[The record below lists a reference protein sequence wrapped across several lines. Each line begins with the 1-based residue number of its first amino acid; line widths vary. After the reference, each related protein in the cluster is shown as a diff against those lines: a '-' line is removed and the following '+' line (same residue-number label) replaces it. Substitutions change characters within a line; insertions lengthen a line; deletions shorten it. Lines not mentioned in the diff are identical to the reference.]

1 MKTRSTVFVA
11 AALILAL
18 ALAGAAQ
25 QSAEQLYKS
34 GLYEE
39 EVGGDL
45 QKSIAIYQDILKQ
58 FPDNREIA
66 AKAQLRIGFCFEKLG
81 IKEAERAFQQVINNY
96 PEQSGAVREARE
108 KLKALAIAQRASEKS
123 EGELTLRK
131 IWSGELDITAR
142 ISPDG
147 RYLARTDWETGD
159 LSILD
164 IGTGKARRLTDKG
177 PWTKSSECALTMA
190 WSPDGKQIAYGW
202 MRQPN
207 DVEVR
212 LVSLDNPVPRT
223 IYKVDNPEIEGP
235 FPVDWTPDGK
245 AILINIEEVKG
256 PRWYGAG
263 GKIGLVSVADGSVR
277 ILKDLG
283 SVDDWK
289 GGTFLLKISPD
300 GRWIAYSFQT
310 GSPPN
315 CDVFLLS
322 IDGTEESV
330 LVEHPAQDSFF
341 GWAPDGKS
349 ILFSSDRTG
358 ALDAYVLRIKDGKAD
373 GQPELV
379 KKDIGSIIP
388 QGISSNGAF
397 YYTAMKGAENVY
409 VVRFDPGQGR
419 ILDRLPAPIAHIGS
433 SSHSPAYSP
442 DGRQLAFVSE
452 RGLQFNV
459 QSVLCIR
466 SLESGK
472 DRELYPKVDDLK
484 QLRWS
489 PDGASIL
496 FLSTS
501 EDKQP
506 QVCSINVG
514 TGEVTTIFRCEL
526 PNNRQGIGSAEWSRD
541 GNSVYYAVWD
551 SRDKVSRLLSRDL
564 GKGLEQEIFRA
575 PQGETRFGAVCSP
588 DGKRLALLF
597 HSWDPLLDNV
607 LLKTMPVGGGDP
619 RDLHKFAGATS
630 VGPMVWTPDGKSILS
645 AVTIGKDPKPL
656 WRISADTGEAENL
669 GLEMKINRMSIHPD
683 GRQIAI
689 SSPGPVPQKPELWVM
704 ENFLPAVKK

>member
-1 MKTRSTVFVA
+1 MKSKAIVSVA
-11 AALILAL
+11 LALILTFV
-18 ALAGAAQ
+18 LAGAGQ

-45 QKSIAIYQDILKQ
+45 QKAIGLYQDILQ
-58 FPDNREIA
+58 RFPESREIA
-66 AKAQLRIGFCFEKLG
+66 AKAQLHIGLCHEKLG
-81 IKEAERAFQQVINNY
+81 TKEAEKAFQKVIDNY

-108 KLKALAIAQRASEKS
+108 KLKGLERTPSSSEKS
-123 EGELTLRK
+123 RGELTLRK
-131 IWSGELDITAR
+131 VWSGELDVTAR

-164 IGTGKARRLTDKG
+164 IVTGKARRLTDKG
-177 PWTKSSECALTMA
+177 PWTKSREFALTMA

-202 MRQPN
+202 MKEPN

-223 IYKVDNPEIEGP
+223 VYKVDNPEIEGP
-235 FPVDWTPDGK
+235 FPIDWTPDGK

-263 GKIGLVSVADGSVR
+263 GKIGLVSVTDGSVR
-277 ILKDLG
+277 ILKNLG
-283 SVDDWK
+283 SVDSWQ
-289 GGTFLLKISPD
+289 GGTFLPKISPD

-310 GSPPN
+310 GDPPN

-322 IDGTEESV
+322 ADGTEESV

-358 ALDAYVLRIKDGKAD
+358 ALDAYILRIKDGKAD

-379 KKDIGSIIP
+379 KKDIGSIMP
-388 QGISSNGAF
+388 QGISTNGAF

-409 VVRFDPGQGR
+409 VVHFDPDKGK
-419 ILDRLPAPIAHIGS
+419 ILDRLTAPIPYIGS

-442 DGRQLAFVSE
+442 DGRHLAFVSE
-452 RGLQFNV
+452 RSLQFNV
-459 QSVLCIR
+459 RPVLCIR

-472 DRELYPKVDDLK
+472 DRELHPKVAGLK

-496 FLSTS
+496 FLATS
-501 EDKQP
+501 EDNQP

-514 TGEVTTIFRCEL
+514 TSEVTTIFRCEL

-541 GNSVYYAVWD
+541 GNSVYYVIWD
-551 SRDKVSRLLSRDL
+551 SKDKVSRLISRNL
-564 GKGLEQEIFRA
+564 GNGLEQEIFRA
-575 PQGETRFGAVCSP
+575 PQGETRFGVVCSP

-597 HSWDPLLDNV
+597 RSWDPLLNNV
-607 LLKTMPVGGGDP
+607 ILKIMPVGGGEP
-619 RDLHKFAGATS
+619 RDLHKFDGATS
-630 VGPMVWTPDGKSILS
+630 MGPIVWTPDGKSILS

-656 WRISADTGEAENL
+656 WRVSADTGEAENL
-669 GLEMKINRMSIHPD
+669 GLEMTINRMSIHPD

-689 SSPGPVPQKPELWVM
+689 SSPGPAPQKPELWVM
-704 ENFLPAVKK
+704 ENFLPIEKK

>member
-1 MKTRSTVFVA
+1 MRHRPIVFVA
-11 AALILAL
+11 MAAILAL
-18 ALAGAAQ
+18 ASAGAGQ

-34 GLYEE
+34 ALYEE

-45 QKSIAIYQDILKQ
+45 QKAIAVYQDLLKR
-58 FPDNREIA
+58 FPASREVA
-66 AKAQLRIGFCFEKLG
+66 AKAQLHIGLCYEKLG
-81 IKEAERAFQQVINNY
+81 TVEAGKAFQKVIDNY
-96 PEQSGAVREARE
+96 PDQSGAVREARE
-108 KLKALAIAQRASEKS
+108 KLKTLVRAQTHSEKNG
-123 EGELTLRK
+123 GELTLRK
-131 IWSGELDITAR
+131 VWSGELDITAR

-177 PWTKSSECALTMA
+177 PWTKSSDCALTMA

-202 MRQPN
+202 LRQPN

-212 LVSLDNPVPRT
+212 LVSLDNPEPRT
-223 IYKVDNPEIEGP
+223 IYKVANPEIEGP

-263 GKIGLVSVADGSVR
+263 GKIGLVSVADGSMR

-310 GSPPN
+310 GNPPN

-322 IDGTEESV
+322 VDGITENAV
-330 LVEHPAQDSFF
+330 VEHPAQDSFF
-341 GWAPDGKS
+341 GWAPDGRS
-349 ILFSSDRTG
+349 LLFSSDRTG

-379 KKDIGSIIP
+379 KKDIGSIMP
-388 QGISSNGAF
+388 QGISANGTF
-397 YYTAMKGAENVY
+397 YYTAMKGAEKVY
-409 VVRFDPGQGR
+409 VVHFDPGQGR
-419 ILDRLPAPIAHIGS
+419 ILDPLPAPVAHIGS
-433 SSHSPAYSP
+433 SSHSPSYSP
-442 DGRQLAFVSE
+442 DGRHLAFVSE

-459 QSVLCIR
+459 QPVLCIR

-472 DRELYPKVDDLK
+472 DRELFPKVDDLK

-506 QVCSINVG
+506 QVCLINVG
-514 TGEVTTIFRCEL
+514 TGKITTIFKCEL
-526 PNNRQGIGSAEWSRD
+526 PNNRQGITSAEWSHD

-551 SRDKVSRLLSRDL
+551 SQDKVSRLLHRDL
-564 GKGLEQEIFRA
+564 GKGSVQEIFRA
-575 PQGETRFGAVCSP
+575 PRGETRFGVAGSP
-588 DGKRLALLF
+588 DGKQLALLF

-607 LLKTMPVGGGDP
+607 LLKTMPVGGGEL
-619 RDLHKFAGATS
+619 RDLHKFDGATGI
-630 VGPMVWTPDGKSILS
+630 GPVIWTPDGKSILS
-645 AVTIGKDPKPL
+645 AVTIGKDPKSL
-656 WRISADTGEAENL
+656 WRVSAGTGEAENF

-704 ENFLPAVKK
+704 ENFLPVEKK